1 MARSSEPSRP
11 DEPWTKLVREAEPSF
26 LGQPEPAFSSFSP
39 VNQAATPFFLFYP
52 ADMRVPRVSLSV
64 RMTGGA
70 TDTWTP
76 LTWTLTV
83 DWSTLTSQ
91 H

>member
-1 MARSSEPSRP
+1 MGHGPIQQTEP
-11 DEPWTKLVREAEPSF
+11 VQEAEPSF
-26 LGQPEPAFSSFSP
+26 LGQPEPAFFLFQPSRPGHRSLFS
-39 VNQAATPFFLFYP
+39 FYP

-70 TDTWTP
+70 TDMWTP

-83 DWSTLTSQ
+83 D
-91 H
+91 